1 MHGNRLSDMKK
12 QEWATFQM
20 AEYYPK
26 LQQYCQFL
34 TQNKYDGED
43 VAQEVMIKAIQK
55 YEHNQLCSALLN
67 KMAYH
72 QWVDVI
78 RKRKKEFLGEMPEC
92 SVQDHAYRMNEL
104 IGLIDHL
111 TSKCTPKQAVLFL
124 LKEGFQFQAN
134 ELAEMLD
141 TSESSIK
148 SALFRAK
155 KRLAKEKDETDS
167 YWEEEERELLS
178 DLMYTSL
185 QFQDPSP
192 LLEALPDILTF
203 DGTEHPKLV
212 LSYVRPLPSFS
223 SSTSLRMAA

>member
-1 MHGNRLSDMKK
+1 MHGNRQSDVKK
-12 QEWATFQM
+12 QEWLTFQM
-20 AEYYPK
+20 GDYYPK
-26 LQQYCQFL
+26 LQRYCQFL

-43 VAQEVMIKAIQK
+43 VAQDVMLKVIQK
-55 YEHNQLCSALLN
+55 YEHAQLNSALLN
-67 KMAYH
+67 KIAYH

-78 RKRKKEFLGEMPEC
+78 RKKKKEVLGEMPEYG
-92 SVQDHAYRMNEL
+92 VEDHAFRMNEL
-104 IGLIDHL
+104 KGLIDHL
-111 TSKCTPKQAVLFL
+111 ISKCTPKQAVLFM

-167 YWEEEERELLS
+167 YWGEEERELLS

-212 LSYVRPLPSFS
+212 LSNVRPLPSFS
-223 SSTSLRMAA
+223 SSTSLCMAA

>member
-1 MHGNRLSDMKK
+1 MSDVKK
-12 QEWATFQM
+12 QELATFQM
-20 AEYYPK
+20 TEYYPK

-43 VAQEVMIKAIQK
+43 VAQDVMIKAIQK
-55 YEHNQLCSALLN
+55 YDHTQLCSALLN

-78 RKRKKEFLGEMPEC
+78 RKRKKEALGEMPEY
-92 SVQDHAYRMNEL
+92 SVEDHGFRMNEL
-104 IGLIDHL
+104 KSLIDHL

-124 LKEGFQFQAN
+124 LKEGFQFQTN
-134 ELAEMLD
+134 ELAEMLG

-155 KRLAKEKDETDS
+155 KRLAGEKDETDL
-167 YWEEEERELLS
+167 YWENEERELLS

-185 QFQDPSP
+185 QFQDPTP

-212 LSYVRPLPSFS
+212 FSNVRPLPRSS
-223 SSTSLRMAA
+223 SSTSLCMAA